1 VERGPLERH
10 VCPCRCCQEDRLSAT
25 AEYHRVINEA
35 IFHGGEKQKR
45 LIAGLEA
52 IRAGWGGITKLSEI
66 TGLDRKTIARGIR
79 ELRQGEAAIGR
90 DRKAGGGRK
99 KLEKK
104 DGKIVRVLKS
114 LMKDD
119 VGGDPI
125 SGVKW
130 TRKSTRKLAA
140 EMDRQRHPISRG
152 TVGRLLREMGFSL
165 KANVKNLSGPRH
177 PDREKQ
183 FGVIGRK
190 VQHLRREG
198 IPILS
203 VDTKKKELIA
213 NFHNAGRVWRD
224 QPVQVADRDF
234 PDPELG
240 RAIPFGIYDVGRN
253 QGRVVVGT
261 SGQTASFAVDALAE
275 WYLRDGRRMYP
286 EAREI
291 LILCDNGGCN
301 GSTNRLWK
309 YELQLFADQ
318 FGLKVHVA
326 HYPPGASKWNPIE
339 HRLFSFISKNWAGQ
353 PLTSYEKVL
362 NYIRT
367 TKTQTG
373 LRVRAS
379 LLEKRYS
386 KGIEVSDDLMGEIN
400 IRRGRVLPA
409 WNYTIRARGN

>member
-1 VERGPLERH
+1 
-10 VCPCRCCQEDRLSAT
+10 
-25 AEYHRVINEA
+25 
-35 IFHGGEKQKR
+35 
-45 LIAGLEA
+45 
-52 IRAGWGGITKLSEI
+52 
-66 TGLDRKTIARGIR
+66 
-79 ELRQGEAAIGR
+79 
-90 DRKAGGGRK
+90 
-99 KLEKK
+99 
-104 DGKIVRVLKS
+104 
-114 LMKDD
+114 M
-119 VGGDPI
+119 
-125 SGVKW
+125 
-130 TRKSTRKLAA
+130 
-140 EMDRQRHPISRG
+140 
-152 TVGRLLREMGFSL
+152 GRLLREMGYSL

-177 PDREKQ
+177 PDREEQ
-183 FGVIGRK
+183 FQRIARE
-190 VQHLRREG
+190 VQDLRRQG
-198 IPILS
+198 VPILS

-224 QPVQVADRDF
+224 QPVQVADHDF

-318 FGLKVHVA
+318 FGLKVHVS

-339 HRLFSFISKNWAGQ
+339 HRLFSFISKNSAGQ
-353 PLTSYEKVL
+353 PLTSYEKML

-367 TKTQTG
+367 VKTQTG
-373 LRVRAS
+373 LRVRAN
-379 LLEKRYS
+379 LLAKRYAR
-386 KGIEVSDDLMGEIN
+386 GIEISDGLMNQIN
-400 IRRGRVLPA
+400 IRGGRVLPA
-409 WNYTIRARGN
+409 WNYTIHARGN

>member
-1 VERGPLERH
+1 ML
-10 VCPCRCCQEDRLSAT
+10 
-25 AEYHRVINEA
+25 
-35 IFHGGEKQKR
+35 
-45 LIAGLEA
+45 
-52 IRAGWGGITKLSEI
+52 
-66 TGLDRKTIARGIR
+66 
-79 ELRQGEAAIGR
+79 
-90 DRKAGGGRK
+90 
-99 KLEKK
+99 K
-104 DGKIVRVLKS
+104 D
-114 LMKDD
+114 LMKDE

-130 TRKSTRKLAA
+130 TRKSTRALAA
-140 EMDRQRHPISRG
+140 EMGRQDHPISRG

-203 VDTKKKELIA
+203 VDTKKKEVLA
-213 NFHNAGRVWRD
+213 NYQNAGRTWRD
-224 QPVQVADRDF
+224 QPIQVSDHDF

-240 RAIPFGIYDVGRN
+240 RAIPFGIYDVVRN

-261 SGQTASFAVDALAE
+261 SVQTASFAVDALAE

-318 FGLKVHVA
+318 FGLKVHVS
-326 HYPPGASKWNPIE
+326 HYPPGASKWNPVE
-339 HRLFSFISKNWAGQ
+339 HRLFSFISKNWSGQ
-353 PLTSYEKVL
+353 PLTSYEKVI

-367 TKTQTG
+367 TRTQTG
-373 LRVRAS
+373 LRVRAN
-379 LLEKRYS
+379 LLVKNYER
-386 KGIEVSDDLMGEIN
+386 GIEISDELMN
-400 IRRGRVLPA
+400 RLNLRGCRVLPD
-409 WNYTIRARGN
+409 WNYTIRVSTDINPHEVRRQLVLRAGTRFQRALQVFEAQEVPGRDGPPMPERRPFLEDRDGERGPRRDQPAEASRREPRWRRGRLDAGGAQAPGGVDGRLPSLPVPAKG

>member
-1 VERGPLERH
+1 M
-10 VCPCRCCQEDRLSAT
+10 
-25 AEYHRVINEA
+25 
-35 IFHGGEKQKR
+35 
-45 LIAGLEA
+45 
-52 IRAGWGGITKLSEI
+52 
-66 TGLDRKTIARGIR
+66 
-79 ELRQGEAAIGR
+79 
-90 DRKAGGGRK
+90 
-99 KLEKK
+99 
-104 DGKIVRVLKS
+104 LKN
-114 LMKDD
+114 LMKDE

-130 TRKSTRKLAA
+130 TRRSTRRLAR
-140 EMDRQRHPISRG
+140 EMTRQGYPMSPV
-152 TVGRLLREMGFSL
+152 TVRRLLREMGYSL

-177 PDREKQ
+177 QDREEQ
-183 FGVIGRK
+183 FQEIDRK
-190 VQHLRREG
+190 VQSLRRQG
-198 IPILS
+198 VPILS

-213 NFHNAGRVWRD
+213 NFHNAGRIWRN
-224 QPVQVADRDF
+224 QPVQVSDHDF

-261 SGQTASFAVDALAE
+261 SGQTASFAVDSLAE

-309 YELQLFADQ
+309 YEIQLFADQ
-318 FGLKVHVA
+318 FGLKVHVS
-326 HYPPGASKWNPIE
+326 HYPPGASKWNPVE

-353 PLTSYEKVL
+353 PMTSYEKML
-362 NYIRT
+362 NYLRT

-379 LLEKRYS
+379 LLDKRYGR
-386 KGIEVSDDLMGEIN
+386 GIKISDELMDEI
-400 IRRGRVLPA
+400 RLRPGRVLPA
-409 WNYTIRARGN
+409 WNYTICAREN